1 MRNLASKLHL
11 SMFNVVLI
19 DLFQTCCSVGCGV
32 CGLAVALVPAYNEE
46 RFVAPVLVLL
56 LRQGDRVNMCDDG
69 SLDLMGE
76 IVKAVGATEVTLVGD
91 G

>member
-1 MRNLASKLHL
+1 MRQ
-11 SMFNVVLI
+11 V
-19 DLFQTCCSVGCGV
+19 
-32 CGLAVALVPAYNEE
+32 
-46 RFVAPVLVLL
+46 
-56 LRQGDRVNMCDDG
+56 DRVNMCDDG